1 MSEQGS
7 SPDGASER
15 SVVEAPVQPSPA
27 PPHAANSMGDDATF
41 KAAVIEHAE
50 FLGMRLP
57 RDERFLWLAEEAL
70 VSEVQPPWVQ
80 YSDDGD
86 HPYYFNN
93 DTGESSWENPMDMVF
108 RAKFETLRAE
118 ETSETPRSTYTT
130 PRLDDDG
137 GAGGGGGGGSEE
149 DGGGG
154 EAIEGIIEHRITEG
168 VVSFKVHWR
177 NTGAEEDEWFYREDL
192 LDE

>member
-1 MSEQGS
+1 MSEGS
-7 SPDGASER
+7 STDAA
-15 SVVEAPVQPSPA
+15 EAPVQPEAQASGNA
-27 PPHAANSMGDDATF
+27 MGDDATF

-50 FLGMRLP
+50 FLGMQLP
-57 RDERFLWLAEEAL
+57 QHERFLWLAEEAL

-137 GAGGGGGGGSEE
+137 GAGGGGFGGASEE